1 VVEMVEKYKPKNR
14 IEFLEM
20 IDRMYER
27 KYENVNINI
36 RYDGLEVEYD
46 LIEAEL
52 EDSKHQ
58 ACFIPY
64 PDFSSFLQTSE

>member
-1 VVEMVEKYKPKNR
+1 MIDKYKPKNR

-27 KYENVNINI
+27 KYKNVNINM

-46 LIEAEL
+46 LIEANP
-52 EDSKHQ
+52 EDPKHQ

-64 PDFSSFLQTSE
+64 PDF

>member
-1 VVEMVEKYKPKNR
+1 MIDEYKPKNR

-27 KYENVNINI
+27 KFENVNINLKI
-36 RYDGLEVEYD
+36 DGLDVEYD
-46 LIEAEL
+46 LN
-52 EDSKHQ
+52 DSETNGIHQ

-64 PDFSSFLQTSE
+64 PDFSLPSKAS